1 MALID
6 AIKNV
11 GRNSTII
18 LGRHPDVV
26 TGDGGA
32 WTGKPTDSVGSSS
45 HRNIYPFLSEEIGV
59 EIENVEPNLNTGD
72 PGPRKSIQGQQGL
85 TGPVQFGMGEDQLGE
100 ILRWITGSDNQPSTA
115 DSTRQIT
122 GGVIIAAS
130 TTVTVG
136 TAQTPASGKQP
147 EDLVK
152 EPTSYAVPGTK
163 ILGPCQ
169 VAQIKV
175 TVTGTIGSGKKGIIR
190 IKGTDQYDR
199 QLEEDIDFSSDYNT
213 AKTSDYFYKTVDSV
227 VLMNATSVSTDA
239 LPTSGLTWKVEA
251 VPDNYKYEFKMT
263 SKRTPFYGM
272 EVNYGGDDII
282 TFLGLVVNQVTMNFG
297 ELIGMTMDVMGRE
310 ARVGENLIGGNQKTD
325 ISGSEWKR
333 PKGNLMTNMGVELW
347 ADGKQFF
354 CSALEFSMNQN
365 YAFPDTSYGART
377 VFRREPAHSTTPR
390 SLSCGFTIDHRQS
403 DGFDVKSFGDDIP
416 VRLIYST
423 VPLGGNHASIEFN
436 MPQCAFAEPA
446 IPGIPD
452 GGPVYRAV
460 SLSPYAT
467 SPGNELTIYRPERT
481 TEGGILLIVVEL
493 RINEALQT
501 GAVS

>member
-26 TGDGGA
+26 TSDGGA
-32 WTGKPTDSVGSSS
+32 WTGRPTGSVGSNS

-100 ILRWITGSDNQPSTA
+100 VLRWITGSDNQPAGA

-122 GGVIIAAS
+122 GGVMIAAS
-130 TTVTVG
+130 TSVTVG

-147 EDLVK
+147 KDLVK
-152 EPTSYAVPGTK
+152 EPTSYADATTK

-297 ELIGMTMDVMGRE
+297 ELIGMTVDVMGRE
-310 ARVGENLIGGNQKTD
+310 ARIGENLIGGNAKTD
-325 ISGSEWKR
+325 ISGTEWKR
-333 PKGNLMTNMGVELW
+333 PKGNLDDQYGRGVVGGRRAVFLQRIRVQHEPELRLPRHQLW
-347 ADGKQFF
+347 IAEQYSVGSPHIAQ
-354 CSALEFSMNQN
+354 
-365 YAFPDTSYGART
+365 R
-377 VFRREPAHSTTPR
+377 PR

-467 SPGNELTIYRPERT
+467 SPGNELTIFVRNAQPK
-481 TEGGILLIVVEL
+481 TEFF
-493 RINEALQT
+493 
-501 GAVS
+501 